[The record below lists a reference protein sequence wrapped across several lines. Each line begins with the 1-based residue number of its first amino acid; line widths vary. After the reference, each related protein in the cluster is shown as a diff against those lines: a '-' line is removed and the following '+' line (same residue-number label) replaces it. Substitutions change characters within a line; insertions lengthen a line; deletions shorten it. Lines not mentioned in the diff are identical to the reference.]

1 MRANTFDKGLLTYDK
16 LFMTSNHYTFSQ
28 LVDQIKYLPPLYK
41 KIEETPI

>member
-28 LVDQIKYLPPLYK
+28 LADQIKYLPPLYK